1 MTTLTVTAAQVR
13 PLHGAVVRRFFAGG
27 TVSIGAVVYV
37 DSSGTV
43 QHTAGGAI
51 GTTKT
56 LAGIAVATPDGG
68 TSAASGER
76 VDVVVSGPVAGFSSM
91 TPGTVG
97 FVSNTAGGVEDAAG
111 TKSAIVGVAIAADTF
126 LVRPQVVDLS

>member
-1 MTTLTVTAAQVR
+1 MAALTVTAADVR
-13 PLHGAVVRRFFAGG
+13 PLHGAVVRRFTAGG
-27 TVSIGAVVYV
+27 TVSIGAGVYV

-56 LAGIAVATPDGG
+56 LVGVAVSTPDGG

-97 FVSNTAGGVEDAAG
+97 FVSDTAGAIADAAG
-111 TKSAIVGVAIAADTF
+111 TKSAIFGVAIAADTF
-126 LVRPQVVDLS
+126 LVRPQIVDLS